1 MWFSF
6 NVPIP
11 LLSMPLQDAQKW
23 LTVVL
28 TVSIVT
34 VATLPATPTTTP
46 EPEPD
51 PSPQYAGTERSMVE
65 SVGAVRKCSET
76 STLLYVETVVV
87 LKDDLTSLINGT
99 IEISIGK
106 PVTIECVRIV
116 AKTEHDR
123 SALQGYRFVSPTVI
137 EVSVAELPPSQSTAL
152 EYAVYVYGS
161 IGRKKKT
168 SGIAH

>member
-51 PSPQYAGTERSMVE
+51 PSPQYAGTERT
-65 SVGAVRKCSET
+65 VGAVRKCSET